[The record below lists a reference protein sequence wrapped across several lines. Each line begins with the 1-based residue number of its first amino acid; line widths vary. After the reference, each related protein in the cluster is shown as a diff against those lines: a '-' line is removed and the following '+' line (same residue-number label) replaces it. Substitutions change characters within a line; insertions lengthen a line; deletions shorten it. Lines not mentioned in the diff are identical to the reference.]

1 MAQLQVR
8 AVVWR
13 QAQQQQQQQRDS
25 ATSFRCGLWCSAYYM
40 PLIYSTAGRPL
51 WARIIRISWRVQVF
65 VNTLPKF
72 SCSRRFS
79 ATKLYDDIA
88 LSNDFPSR
96 YYRQCLVHINPQ
108 NLGRDTNKCCNI
120 TCFNSL
126 AVWKQRQWRLLYTA
140 RQKNTPL
147 NEISKLL
154 FFQKLPID
162 LRTFL
167 HTKYSIVY
175 INGIYNPQ
183 YWRNSAA

>member
-13 QAQQQQQQQRDS
+13 QAQLQQQQQRDS
-25 ATSFRCGLWCSAYYM
+25 TTSFRCRLWCSAYYM

-120 TCFNSL
+120 TLFQQSCCME
-126 AVWKQRQWRLLYTA
+126 TA
-140 RQKNTPL
+140 SVEAIIHGAPKKYPL

-175 INGIYNPQ
+175 INGIYNP
-183 YWRNSAA
+183 